1 MLMKLLL
8 LLCISSTV
16 LSSNLALALS
26 VSNVLQSI
34 YCVLSDADNAENSE
48 SKSVK
53 ELALYNDIEGTDF
66 HYITGRYYYSL
77 KSVAS
82 AYRAIALNTRNQF
95 QKSVTIEYQTQTL
108 VFLFINTPENILFSS
123 NPTTSLFTP
132 KIITT
137 HA

>member
-1 MLMKLLL
+1 MKLLL

-82 AYRAIALNTRNQF
+82 AYRAIALNTRNRF
-95 QKSVTIEYQTQTL
+95 QKSVAIEYQTQTL
-108 VFLFINTPENILFSS
+108 VFLLINTPENILF
-123 NPTTSLFTP
+123 PPKIPSLFMP
-132 KIITT
+132 KSIITYT
-137 HA
+137 